1 MADTKYNIYLYYNIF
16 LFFFFFFCPRVLTL
30 YCSPIFI
37 LSPQRQIYL
46 SLKFFHFFVHSLT
59 SILIAKVISVQEF
72 AYIREH
78 SCCYYHQYSLV
89 WGDDLTQKYK
99 LSVKAWL
106 FVLFTAVATPL
117 LGTEQCARG
126 PPYWCNN
133 VKTASLCGAVT
144 HCQQNVWNK
153 PQMVSDLCI
162 YFFLIPQMANCS
174 VLLSPT
180 LKCVVRQTWI
190 YFFCIGIFGLL
201 KTFLAAFYLHTQYSG
216 FRNLCH
222 VSCVKRFW
230 LWLGKYW
237 RRMPLR

>member
-1 MADTKYNIYLYYNIF
+1 MTTLKNKCIGFHCCHIKQWWTCRGIWFCYEIAFWSLCNCCFRFLQWISKGLRCNLCKWCLTLLPVRGCPSFIFGVMADTKYNIYLYYNIF
-16 LFFFFFFCPRVLTL
+16 LFFCPRVLTL

-162 YFFLIPQMANCS
+162 YFF
-174 VLLSPT
+174 
-180 LKCVVRQTWI
+180 
-190 YFFCIGIFGLL
+190 
-201 KTFLAAFYLHTQYSG
+201 
-216 FRNLCH
+216 
-222 VSCVKRFW
+222 
-230 LWLGKYW
+230 
-237 RRMPLR
+237 

>member
-16 LFFFFFFCPRVLTL
+16 LFFFFFFFAPESPLFIVVL
-30 YCSPIFI
+30 F
-37 LSPQRQIYL
+37 LSFHHRGKYL

-106 FVLFTAVATPL
+106 VVLFTAVATPL

-162 YFFLIPQMANCS
+162 Y
-174 VLLSPT
+174 
-180 LKCVVRQTWI
+180 
-190 YFFCIGIFGLL
+190 IF
-201 KTFLAAFYLHTQYSG
+201 
-216 FRNLCH
+216 
-222 VSCVKRFW
+222 
-230 LWLGKYW
+230 
-237 RRMPLR
+237 